1 MTMIPALDFAIRAF
15 DKQLAAMARRFRLLY
30 DDWLHRAP
38 LLTKASTSAVLF
50 GTGDRI
56 AQRIEAHYKSKEE
69 DGDREE
75 ADRSH
80 DPEVGSLVG
89 PTVARTMR
97 MMAWGA
103 FIHTPLM
110 HTWYNTVDRVIQGRN
125 MAAVLKKVVADMIF
139 VAPQMPIWFFTSTQ
153 LMEGIPF
160 REALDV
166 AIAKTPATVAANYSL
181 WPMTNIVTFG
191 VVPLEYRLLFVNVV
205 SLGWS
210 AYLSQRASKPVDAP
224 SGHHA
229 NPVVTS

>member
-1 MTMIPALDFAIRAF
+1 
-15 DKQLAAMARRFRLLY
+15 MARRFRLLY
-30 DDWLHRAP
+30 DDWLHRYP
-38 LLTKASTSAVLF
+38 LLTKATTSAMLF

-56 AQRIEAHYKSKEE
+56 AQRIEAYYKDDEEE
-69 DGDREE
+69 DDVQARPTDAAGDEE
-75 ADRSH
+75 GIVS
-80 DPEVGSLVG
+80 

-110 HTWYNTVDRVIQGRN
+110 HTWYNTVDRVIKGRG
-125 MAAVLKKVVADMIF
+125 MTAVLKKVVSDMIF

-166 AIAKTPATVAANYSL
+166 AIIKTPATVAANYSL
-181 WPMTNIVTFG
+181 WPMTNIITFG

-210 AYLSQRASKPVDAP
+210 AYLSQRASKPVEKRRSSDSVQGVEHGEAKQ
-224 SGHHA
+224 SHHA
-229 NPVVTS
+229 AVQQ